1 MTAKDEQRKKLDEY
15 VAISK
20 EYFKRAIAA
29 SQKGDKETAVT
40 GYGKG
45 LSILA
50 EAHDVATG
58 YIVKGGGW
66 AREYQEAIKKMTD
79 TIVEQVDIINSKDNG
94 VAAEQKKSGGSSGF
108 LGSLFGGSKTT
119 PAAPPI
125 PSIIPEA
132 KTVRRSAPNANPP
145 SAPNPPNP
153 QPAAAVHKEK
163 PNVGRGS
170 FSGPVQTPAQ
180 PVLARSK
187 SGSAAKLLSKHD
199 QKHIEAILKD
209 VVDPKD
215 LHVRWEDVTGC
226 EASKQHLKE
235 AVVLPMLRP
244 DLFEGL
250 RTPPKGVLLFGPP
263 GNGKTMLAKAVATEC
278 NATFFNISASSIT
291 SKFVGESE
299 KQVRSLFSAA
309 RKLQPSVIFIDEID
323 SMLTSRKSSEHD
335 ASRRLKTEF
344 LVQMDGA
351 GSNADDRILI
361 LGATNRPFELDDA
374 ALRRMPKRVY
384 IPLPD
389 KETRKGLIASK
400 LKGEKA
406 TLDISALLQITE
418 GYSGSDLAS
427 LCSEAAMYPLRDIPQ
442 SKMAT
447 ADPSTVR
454 AITLEDFKAASKVIR
469 PSVKPETMRQCIEWG
484 KAFGVN

>member
-1 MTAKDEQRKKLDEY
+1 MGCCLAKEPVNEPKHEKGYTPQKPARRRDFDAVDAVAKEEAKKESTVIVARPPEAEVEKRETSWDRLHKGVPTVPTQRKEERENLQTETE
-15 VAISK
+15 S
-20 EYFKRAIAA
+20 E
-29 SQKGDKETAVT
+29 DKTEEEAVT
-40 GYGKG
+40 QEPRTKPLRRVKKAPKSFASTTKVRPVARQEIKQPPKK
-45 LSILA
+45 LSSTVNGNNRKS
-50 EAHDVATG
+50 VAP
-58 YIVKGGGW
+58 
-66 AREYQEAIKKMTD
+66 KK
-79 TIVEQVDIINSKDNG
+79 
-94 VAAEQKKSGGSSGF
+94 
-108 LGSLFGGSKTT
+108 
-119 PAAPPI
+119 
-125 PSIIPEA
+125 
-132 KTVRRSAPNANPP
+132 
-145 SAPNPPNP
+145 
-153 QPAAAVHKEK
+153 KEPK
-163 PNVGRGS
+163 E
-170 FSGPVQTPAQ
+170 
-180 PVLARSK
+180 
-187 SGSAAKLLSKHD
+187 AKLL
-199 QKHIEAILKD
+199 
-209 VVDPKD
+209 KD
-215 LHVRWEDVTGC
+215 LSEDEKKIASEILDTSPGVTFDQIAG
-226 EASKQHLKE
+226 LKKVKE
-235 AVVLPMLRP
+235 TLYEIIVAPSLNPA
-244 DLFEGL
+244 LFTGL
-250 RTPPKGVLLFGPP
+250 RTPAKGVLLFGPP